1 MSNFMLFVVLVLV
14 VVAVAQLTKV
24 YELGRKL
31 KKHREEEISVAN
43 NRLNA
48 NLFMVFMIA
57 FYAFFIYLSVAYAD
71 KMLPVAASE
80 HGSTIDWLMD
90 LNLVLVTAVFFVV
103 NTILFWFCFK
113 YYKKPGQKAVF
124 FPHDNKLEL
133 FWTIVPTIVLAVV
146 IITGLYAWNNITDEA
161 GDDALN
167 IELYSKQFDWTAR
180 YGGADNTLG
189 EASFNFISGTNPLGL
204 VTEEAVKA
212 KLSEIDELIAVN
224 EDRLANEGMSDEV
237 EEALVVATR
246 RLYAQRARIH
256 AFEIS
261 DEAMEVAYD
270 DKLVKAEFHLPVGR
284 EVKFI
289 FRSQDVIHSA
299 YMPHFRAQMNTV
311 PGMVTTFK
319 FTPTITTDSMRV
331 ITGNENFNYALLCNK
346 ICGSAHYN
354 MKMDIIVESE
364 EDYQKWLEG
373 QKTFAAAMGIEEKNE
388 GIAENLNN

>member
-71 KMLPVAASE
+71 KMLPEAASE

-146 IITGLYAWNNITDEA
+146 IITGLYAWNSITDEA

-212 KLSEIDELIAVN
+212 KLAEIDELIAVN
-224 EDRLANEGMSDEV
+224 EDRLENEGMSDEV
-237 EEALVVATR
+237 EDALVVATR

-256 AFEIS
+256 AFEIT

-373 QKTFAAAMGIEEKNE
+373 QKTFAAAMGIEDKNE